1 MKYHLKVLL
10 EIHFCVLLGNE
21 DMMMTDM
28 NEYPPVAD
36 GDEVSIT
43 STDTY
48 SSTGSIWGRDLRESL
63 PSHLFKEIRALPS
76 AKGAR
81 KSIRNTGSARN
92 RRQGGS
98 AKSSTDET
106 DFVHM
111 SAEDTLNQKSEI
123 RHMATSLEKKKNV
136 LYVKINVER
145 YFIVSDS
152 LLCMQR
158 GCQTMNYF
166 LILNNCFIT
175 ETKCKTL

>member
-136 LYVKINVER
+136 LYVKCWEIFHCFWFTAVHAER
-145 YFIVSDS
+145 MSNHE
-152 LLCMQR
+152 LL
-158 GCQTMNYF
+158 
-166 LILNNCFIT
+166 LNF
-175 ETKCKTL
+175 K